1 MNMTEK
7 VRLKSVIK
15 RTRLHIVKLAD
26 RNMSTSTDSVRDTGS
41 NNDDDEMDIGT
52 GDETDIDGDD
62 VGDEEL
68 EIEVAKVYNR
78 SLVQI
83 GEGLKDA

>member
-1 MNMTEK
+1 
-7 VRLKSVIK
+7 
-15 RTRLHIVKLAD
+15 
-26 RNMSTSTDSVRDTGS
+26 MSTPTDSVRDTGS

-62 VGDEEL
+62 AEDEEL

-83 GEGLKDA
+83 GECLKDA

>member
-26 RNMSTSTDSVRDTGS
+26 RNMSASTDSVRDTGS

-52 GDETDIDGDD
+52 GNETDIDGDD